1 MEGLYLLH
9 TREFITTEMPIYKI
23 GRGDN
28 VQIRVSQYPNGS
40 HVLLLIRCKN
50 SKLCEKKLIAI
61 FKQKFIQEKYYGSE
75 YFSGN
80 CDDMIDV
87 MTEFIKIH
95 NKKYIADEKKKE
107 NKEKKEK
114 KEKVKLKVEVK
125 TEVLPEVKSE
135 IKTEVLPEVK
145 ADVLPEVKTEV
156 LPNVKSEVLPE
167 VLPEV
172 KPEVLPE
179 VKTEVLP
186 EVKTEIVY
194 KSRIKSSIGPI
205 NDRTCPTCFYKFK
218 YPTMLRQHFKKSF
231 YCLKNDNDIDEYFN
245 PSKIKCITCSK
256 TFSQTSSLYRH
267 QRLNNCNTT
276 TQLTPTPT
284 LPESNNK
291 TITTIQTIIPFS
303 YEDISQIPISELKPI
318 LNNLLTSN
326 IDIFSN
332 VINFIYSKI
341 ENKNFYKPNL
351 SKPEIAILN
360 TNFNITLYNYKD
372 FIVILFDR
380 CINLLQNML
389 YLCKNEFINSDIV
402 TINNNINN
410 IVNINK
416 DVCCKQIQI
425 IIETVFRNNNIN
437 NKNNIKNIKTFI
449 NKINEE
455 TDSKKTLLDAIKNIV
470 SFNEKTKEY
479 INSINN

>member
-1 MEGLYLLH
+1 MEGLYLIH

-23 GRGDN
+23 GRGGN

-50 SKLCEKKLIAI
+50 SKLCEKKLIEI
-61 FKQKFIQEKYYGSE
+61 FKTKYIQEKFYGRE

-80 CDDMIDV
+80 PDDMIDV
-87 MTEFIKIH
+87 MYNYIKLH

-107 NKEKKEK
+107 
-114 KEKVKLKVEVK
+114 KVKPKSKLEVK
-125 TEVLPEVKSE
+125 PEVKPE
-135 IKTEVLPEVK
+135 IKTEVKPEVK
-145 ADVLPEVKTEV
+145 E
-156 LPNVKSEVLPE
+156 
-167 VLPEV
+167 EV
-172 KPEVLPE
+172 KPEVKEEVKPE
-179 VKTEVLP
+179 VKEEVKPDILTEVKP
-186 EVKTEIVY
+186 EIVY
-194 KSRIKSSIGPI
+194 KSKIKSSIGPI

-267 QRLNNCNTT
+267 QRLNNCTTT
-276 TQLTPTPT
+276 TQLSNT
-284 LPESNNK
+284 LPELNNK
-291 TITTIQTIIPFS
+291 TSATIQTIIP
-303 YEDISQIPISELKPI
+303 YGCEDISHIPILEIKPI

-332 VINFIYSKI
+332 VINIIYSKI

-360 TNFNITLYNYKD
+360 TNFTITLYNYKE

-380 CINLLQNML
+380 CIILLQNML
-389 YLCKNEFINSDIV
+389 YLYKNEFINSDIV
-402 TINNNINN
+402 TINNNIKNLVNN
-410 IVNINK
+410 SK
-416 DVCCKQIQI
+416 DIYYKQIQI
-425 IIETVFRNNNIN
+425 IIETEFRNNNIN
-437 NKNNIKNIKTFI
+437 NKNNIKIFI
-449 NKINEE
+449 NKVKEKPDTKN
-455 TDSKKTLLDAIKNIV
+455 TLLDLIKNIV
-470 SFNEKTKEY
+470 SINEKTKEF

>member
-50 SKLCEKKLIAI
+50 SKLCEKKLIEI
-61 FKQKFIQEKYYGSE
+61 FKTQFTQEKFYGRE

-80 CDDMIDV
+80 PDDMIDV
-87 MTEFIKIH
+87 MYNYIKLH
-95 NKKYIADEKKKE
+95 NKKYIEEEKKKA
-107 NKEKKEK
+107 K
-114 KEKVKLKVEVK
+114 KEKVKPKAKVEVK
-125 TEVLPEVKSE
+125 TEVLPEVKT
-135 IKTEVLPEVK
+135 KTEAEIITEVK
-145 ADVLPEVKTEV
+145 PEVKTED
-156 LPNVKSEVLPE
+156 LPK
-167 VLPEV
+167 V
-172 KPEVLPE
+172 KP
-179 VKTEVLP
+179 
-186 EVKTEIVY
+186 EIVY
-194 KSRIKSSIGPI
+194 KSKIKSSIGSI
-205 NDRTCPTCFYKFK
+205 NDRTCPTCFHKFK

-231 YCLKNDNDIDEYFN
+231 YCLKNDNEIDEYFN
-245 PSKIKCITCSK
+245 PSKLKCITCSK

-276 TQLTPTPT
+276 SQLQET

-291 TITTIQTIIPFS
+291 TITNIQTITPFGF
-303 YEDISQIPISELKPI
+303 EDISQIPILEMKPI

-332 VINFIYSKI
+332 VINIIYSKI

-351 SKPEIAILN
+351 SKPELAILN
-360 TNFNITLYNYKD
+360 TNFTITLYNYKE

-380 CINLLQNML
+380 CIILLQNML
-389 YLCKNEFINSDIV
+389 YLCKNDFINTDIV
-402 TINNNINN
+402 IINNNIKNLVNN
-410 IVNINK
+410 SK
-416 DVCCKQIQI
+416 DIYYKQIQI
-425 IIETVFRNNNIN
+425 IIETEFRNNNIN
-437 NKNNIKNIKTFI
+437 NKNNIKTFI
-449 NKINEE
+449 NKVKENPD
-455 TDSKKTLLDAIKNIV
+455 TKNTLLDVIKNII

-479 INSINN
+479 INNINY